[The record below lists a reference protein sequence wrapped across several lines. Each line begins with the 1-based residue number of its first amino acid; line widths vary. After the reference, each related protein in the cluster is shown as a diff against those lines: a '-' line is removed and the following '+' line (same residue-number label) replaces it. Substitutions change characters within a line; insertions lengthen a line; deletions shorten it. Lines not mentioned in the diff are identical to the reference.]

1 MTARRNFLERRF
13 DYPVRLKT
21 YIHLARDRIFDYND
35 N

>member
-1 MTARRNFLERRF
+1 MAARMNFWERRVDF
-13 DYPVRLKT
+13 PVRLKT